1 VLSLSSFQKEKI
13 KGKDKKGKYEICC
26 VKGKKVKT
34 LVHAHNNRHV
44 AVHAAHM
51 LYRPNLNK
59 SSYTITIYTN
69 LPGRFF
75 IFKNENQK
83 WEMIGLFKLN

>member
-1 VLSLSSFQKEKI
+1 VVLSLSSFQKEKI

-51 LYRPNLNK
+51 LYRPNLKVAIRLRYTLIYRGGFSYSKMKIK
-59 SSYTITIYTN
+59 S
-69 LPGRFF
+69 G
-75 IFKNENQK
+75 K
-83 WEMIGLFKLN
+83 